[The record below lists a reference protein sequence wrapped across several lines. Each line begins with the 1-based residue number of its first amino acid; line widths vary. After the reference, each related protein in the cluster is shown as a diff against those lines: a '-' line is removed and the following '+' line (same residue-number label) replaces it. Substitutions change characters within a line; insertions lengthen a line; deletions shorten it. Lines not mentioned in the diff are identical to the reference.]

1 MLVQMFGSSR
11 VSQWESVPKSRLP
24 VGLELFPGMCV
35 HLDKI
40 FIFQC
45 LKMFLDQ
52 RRKDDPALAY
62 EYFLYAFEGYLSLK
76 MSSHIDRIQTF
87 L

>member
-1 MLVQMFGSSR
+1 MVVNTTLMGNHVNLNY
-11 VSQWESVPKSRLP
+11 VN
-24 VGLELFPGMCV
+24 VG
-35 HLDKI
+35 KI
-40 FIFQC
+40 SIFQC

-62 EYFLYAFEGYLSLK
+62 EYFVYAFEGYLSLK